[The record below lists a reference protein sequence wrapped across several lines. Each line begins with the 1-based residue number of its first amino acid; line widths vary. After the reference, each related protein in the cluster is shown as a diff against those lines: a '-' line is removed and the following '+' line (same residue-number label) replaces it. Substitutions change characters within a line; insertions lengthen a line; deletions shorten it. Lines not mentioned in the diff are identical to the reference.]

1 VPLFTVEATDEE
13 VWATYADGSPAV
25 AVRRSGNGHDVF
37 VGVPQLTPEL
47 VHALARLAGVHC
59 YTAPG
64 PALWAANGHL
74 SIQAHTNGAVRI
86 DTGRRAHV
94 TDALDGTALA
104 KDR

>member
-1 VPLFTVEATDEE
+1 
-13 VWATYADGSPAV
+13 V
-25 AVRRSGNGHDVF
+25 AIRRAAQGHDVF

-74 SIQAHTNGAVRI
+74 SIQAHTDGAVRI
-86 DTGRRAHV
+86 DTGRQNRV
-94 TDALDGTALA
+94 IDALDGTELG
-104 KDR
+104 KGPVITLHMQPGEVRVLHD